1 MLHQSEESTLSLV
14 ELAQGKNYEKS
25 YILRDVCCIFKRLQ
39 FHNHICI
46 YIYTYVCIY
55 IYYIHIRIYTHIW
68 VYVCVKHEG
77 FGDSK
82 CFGPVAPVLAMTTAS
97 SFSK

>member
-1 MLHQSEESTLSLV
+1 MFTTNHVLRQSEESTLSLV

-46 YIYTYVCIY
+46 YIYIHMYVYIY
-55 IYYIHIRIYTHIW
+55 IYYIHIRIYIHIYGYM
-68 VYVCVKHEG
+68 YV
-77 FGDSK
+77 
-82 CFGPVAPVLAMTTAS
+82 
-97 SFSK
+97 